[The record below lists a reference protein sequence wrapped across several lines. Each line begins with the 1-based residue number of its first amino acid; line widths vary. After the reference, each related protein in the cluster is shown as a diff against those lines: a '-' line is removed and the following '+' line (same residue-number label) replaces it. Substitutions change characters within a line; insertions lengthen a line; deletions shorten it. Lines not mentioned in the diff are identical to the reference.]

1 MSVQFGGRLQPG
13 AVLARPQLRS
23 GESLH
28 LWRFSSA
35 SHWRVR
41 VVDGPSAGGSRGRR
55 FSGQTLRGG
64 TGVDPREEAGS
75 PVALPGPC
83 SFSSRL

>member
-1 MSVQFGGRLQPG
+1 MSVQFGGRLQPD

-41 VVDGPSAGGSRGRR
+41 LVDGQSAGRSLGWH

-64 TGVDPREEAGS
+64 TGVDPR
-75 PVALPGPC
+75 
-83 SFSSRL
+83 